1 MTIKRNNKRYTP
13 EFKQRKDMNIMD
25 TTMLDVI
32 EEDILELGKPV
43 LDNLLKDRTTRKN
56 IIWATN
62 DYITLGQSYD
72 AKSSITIE
80 QITGNRSDVIQPRV
94 SKARVHQSNRTRDK
108 AEVFTPSWIC
118 NEQNN
123 LIDEQWFGRKDVFN
137 IANNKSW
144 ISTTGNICFDE
155 YLKKTWKTYVDAKR
169 LEISCG
175 EAPYLVSR
183 YDTVSGET
191 IPINERIGLLDRKLR
206 IVNENTSTEKEWI
219 KWATRAVQSI
229 YGFEYQ
235 GDNLLLAREN
245 ILYTFIDNMKYKL
258 GRKPTID
265 ELKSISLI
273 ISWNIWQMD
282 GISFTV
288 PFGAI
293 EEQHKQLTL
302 FDIFNEEESVQL
314 ELQIC
319 KIKDWRSKVSV
330 TYKSLVEGKTNE

>member
-1 MTIKRNNKRYTP
+1 METTIV
-13 EFKQRKDMNIMD
+13 DI
-25 TTMLDVI
+25 I

-43 LDNLLKDRTTRKN
+43 LENLLKDRTTRKN

-62 DYITLGQSYD
+62 DYLSLGYSYD
-72 AKSSITIE
+72 AKYCITIE
-80 QITGNRSDVIQPRV
+80 QITGSYSNVIQPRV
-94 SKARVHQSNRTRDK
+94 AKAREHQTNRTRDK

-123 LIDEQWFGRKDVFN
+123 LIDEQWFGRKNVFN
-137 IANNKSW
+137 LTENKSW
-144 ISTTGNICFDE
+144 ISTTDKIHFDE
-155 YLKKTWKTYVDAKR
+155 NSKKTWKTYVDANR

-183 YDTVSGET
+183 YDTVTGNT

-219 KWATRAVQSI
+219 KWATRAIQSI

-245 ILYTFIDNMKYKL
+245 ILYTFIDNMEYKL
-258 GRKPTID
+258 GRKPTLD

-288 PFGAI
+288 PFGVI
-293 EEQHKQLTL
+293 EERYKQLT
-302 FDIFNEEESVQL
+302 FDIFSDEEPIQA

-319 KIKDWRSKVSV
+319 KIKDWRSNVST

>member
-1 MTIKRNNKRYTP
+1 METKTI
-13 EFKQRKDMNIMD
+13 
-25 TTMLDVI
+25 LDII
-32 EEDILELGKPV
+32 EEDILELGEPV
-43 LDNLLKDRTTRKN
+43 LENLLKDRTTRKN

-62 DYITLGQSYD
+62 DYLIFCDNYD
-72 AKSSITIE
+72 AKYSMTID
-80 QITGNRSDVIQPRV
+80 QITGSYSNVIQPRV
-94 SKARVHQSNRTRDK
+94 AKAKEHQTNRTRGK

-123 LIDEQWFGRKDVFN
+123 LIDEQWFGRKNVFN
-137 IANNKSW
+137 TTLSKTW
-144 ISTTGNICFDE
+144 ISTTEKISFPS
-155 YLKKTWKTYVDAKR
+155 YSKKSWQTYIDAKR

-183 YDTVSGET
+183 YDTVTGN
-191 IPINERIGLLDRKLR
+191 IIHIADRIGLLDRKFR
-206 IVNENTSTEKEWI
+206 IVNENTFTEEEWL
-219 KWATRAVQSI
+219 KWATRAIQSI

-245 ILYTFIDNMKYKL
+245 ILYTFIDNMEYKL
-258 GRKPTID
+258 NRKPNID

-288 PFGAI
+288 PFGVI
-293 EEQHKQLTL
+293 EERYKQLTL
-302 FDIFNEEESVQL
+302 FDIFSNNESVQS

-319 KIKDWRSKVSV
+319 KIKDWRSNASM
-330 TYKSLVEGKTNE
+330 TYKSLVEGKANE